1 MGDSPRWMLKHDDEL
16 EGPVAEETIIAR
28 IRRGDVNP
36 HLLVSLEGQTDWLA
50 ISACPRFRGYFT
62 VGAWAL
68 AAWTR
73 APRVVSRSVYGALAL
88 SSLAVALT
96 LAVRASEPPFAT
108 ATLAASIPSG
118 CDERVVAAACAE
130 LAPGSSSATVV
141 HVESSPFS
149 RVAEGRSDPAREAGA
164 DLQDDPG
171 ADAPPPSAEP
181 TSEQLER
188 AIVRS
193 LPTLRAHLAHGRGKV
208 RTGAACAAD
217 ASARRT
223 SLQAVQREVLGG
235 RAYFHWKDAAL
246 TRRADDL
253 NIALAYLRG
262 CVDCA
267 PTSSADCESASI
279 YLDRAQRAAAAPPTP
294 TPAPPPA
301 PAPAAPPPPPT
312 PEDPS
317 SAE

>member
-1 MGDSPRWMLKHDDEL
+1 MSESPRWMLKHEDEL

-28 IRRGDVNP
+28 VRRGDMNP
-36 HLLVSLEGQTDWLA
+36 HTPVTLEGHSDWLP

-73 APRVVSRSVYGALAL
+73 APRVVTRSTYGALAAAA
-88 SSLAVALT
+88 LAAALA
-96 LAVRASEPPFAT
+96 LAVRATEPPFAT
-108 ATLAASIPSG
+108 ATLAESIPSG

-130 LAPGSSSATVV
+130 LAPSAPGATVV
-141 HVESSPFS
+141 HVESSPIPRS
-149 RVAEGRSDPAREAGA
+149 SSDGGARSSIAEAESHNEPDAVTAPASG
-164 DLQDDPG
+164 
-171 ADAPPPSAEP
+171 EP
-181 TSEQLER
+181 TRVELEASIAR
-188 AIVRS
+188 AM
-193 LPTLRAHLAHGRGKV
+193 PTLKAHLAHGRGKV
-208 RTGAACAAD
+208 RAGAACKAD
-217 ASARRT
+217 ASARLA
-223 SLQAVQREVLGG
+223 SIQSVQRDVLGG

-246 TRRADDL
+246 TARADDL

-279 YLDRAQRAAAAPPTP
+279 YLDRAQRAAAAPPEP
-294 TPAPPPA
+294 TPAQPPA
-301 PAPAAPPPPPT
+301 PAPTPPPPPT